1 MRYLVL
7 SVLALVALPELG
19 VAQDAFGSRLD
30 WGTVVV
36 NIYPDAFTGMHL
48 SAGTIEHT
56 RAMKHHGISGGFEPE
71 SVFAWLNIAERVLAP
86 IAPPSGPDV
95 ILVTPALRSLAG
107 DSVRLLRR
115 PKGNGWDRR
124 IAVLIDRPAPDSEH
138 FDIMA
143 RAGEIRA
150 LFTAL
155 QREAGLSG
163 YVRDSAASAMATAQE
178 EWVRATEAPTLVRA
192 GRAIYPDRS
201 LRGMVTLTFVI
212 DSTGLVDRTTIRAIY
227 GDHLKL
233 IDWAK
238 QMVGESRFTPACFR
252 GQPVRITVQQSVH
265 YSP

>member
-1 MRYLVL
+1 MRL
-7 SVLALVALPELG
+7 LALSFLAIVALPELG
-19 VAQDAFGSRLD
+19 AAQDSFGSRLD

-36 NIYPDAFTGMHL
+36 NVYPDAFTGMHL
-48 SAGTIEHT
+48 TAGTTEHT
-56 RAMKHHGISGGFEPE
+56 RSIRHHGLSGGFEPE
-71 SVFAWLNIAERVLAP
+71 SVFAWLNSAERVLAP

-95 ILVTPALRSLAG
+95 VLVTPALRSLAG

-115 PKGNGWDRR
+115 PNGSGWDRR

-143 RAGEIRA
+143 REGEIRA

-163 YVRDSAASAMATAQE
+163 YVADSAASATATAQE
-178 EWVRATEAPTLVRA
+178 EFVRATEAPTLVRA

-201 LRGMVTLTFVI
+201 LRGRVTLAFVI
-212 DSTGLVDRTTIRAIY
+212 DSSGLVDRTTIRAIY
-227 GDHLKL
+227 GDHLRM
-233 IDWAK
+233 IEWAK
-238 QMVGESRFTPACFR
+238 QMVGESRFTPARFQGR
-252 GQPVRITVQQSVH
+252 PVRITVQQSVN